1 MLRARHTQR
10 QALTERQHAL
20 LKRSALLRFE
30 LSEQGLE
37 LRKSLTLADQTYA
50 GWQHLKAHPILS
62 LLALWILAARRPRRL
77 LRWLPRLW
85 WGWNLLKKIRH
96 WVATTPGFPPARENA
111 SFSED

>member
-1 MLRARHTQR
+1 MLRSRHPQQ

-30 LSEQGLE
+30 LSEQGRE
-37 LRKSLTLADQTYA
+37 LRESLTLADQTYA

-62 LLALWILAARRPRRL
+62 LGALLLFRPRRL

-85 WGWNLLKKIRH
+85 WGWNLLKKARH
-96 WVATTPGFPPARENA
+96 WVREGPGFPPAR
-111 SFSED
+111 